1 MRTHRSC
8 LNRCAC
14 LVLFGFIA
22 FLHVKTVHADM
33 VRLKDIGKFAGWR
46 DNALIGYGLV
56 TGLANSGDSVN
67 NKATRQSIANMLAQ
81 FDVAVQPG
89 EVLSRNA
96 AAVMV
101 TAKLP
106 PTAHEGDTIDVTV
119 TSIGDARS
127 LAGGNLLLA
136 PLKAPNGKIYALAQ
150 GALFVGG
157 YKYDLNGNMAQKNHP
172 TVGSIPAG
180 ATVEVSIQ
188 AKVLRA
194 DNTMLFT
201 LSDADFTTAS
211 RIAAAIN
218 AAFGQPLAKA
228 QDAEGIEIRVPEQ
241 DRGYLVDFVTRIERL
256 NVEPDNRA
264 RVVVDERTGTVV
276 SGGDVRIAKIVI
288 SHGDLKISI
297 VTDNTVSQPIL
308 VRQTGPDVRT
318 EALANTRIK
327 VTENDETGYVSASSN
342 SVADLI
348 QALTRIKTST
358 RDIISILRAVK
369 TAGALHADLLIQ

>member
-1 MRTHRSC
+1 MMRRILKS
-8 LNRCAC
+8 LLLAL
-14 LVLFGFIA
+14 LVCGQAGVAL
-22 FLHVKTVHADM
+22 ADT

-46 DNALIGYGLV
+46 DNALVGYGLV
-56 TGLANSGDSVN
+56 TGLASSGDSTN
-67 NKATRQSIANMLAQ
+67 NKATRQSIANVLAQ
-81 FDVAVQPG
+81 FDVVVKP
-89 EVLSRNA
+89 EDVLSRNT

-136 PLKAPNGKIYALAQ
+136 PLKAPNGKVYALAQ

-157 YKYDLNGNMAQKNHP
+157 YKYDLNGNVAQKNHP

-180 ATVEVSIQ
+180 ATVEIGVQ
-188 AKVLRA
+188 AKVLRP
-194 DNTMLFT
+194 DNTLLFT
-201 LSDADFTTAS
+201 LTDADYTTSS

-218 AAFGQPLAKA
+218 AALGQQLAKPN
-228 QDAEGIEIRVPEQ
+228 DAEGIEIRVPKQ
-241 DRGYLVDFVTRIERL
+241 DLEHLVDFVTKIERL
-256 NVEPDNRA
+256 NVEPDSRA

-297 VTDNTVSQPIL
+297 VTDNAVSQPML
-308 VRQTGPDVRT
+308 LGQTGPNVRT
-318 EALANTRIK
+318 EVVSNSRIK
-327 VTENDETGYVSASSN
+327 VSEKDETGTVTASNN

-348 QALTRIKTST
+348 QALTRIKTNT

-369 TAGALHADLLIQ
+369 TAGALHADLVIQ